1 MWEYILDGMFGTSGL
16 IEWVEVLALVG
27 GDGEVRPLTLFLEF
41 LISLFHLMS
50 ILMNL

>member
-27 GDGEVRPLTLFLEF
+27 GMGRLGLLLYFL
-41 LISLFHLMS
+41 SC
-50 ILMNL
+50 